1 MANTDEELELEE
13 EEEVFEDHDAKRVT
27 QHVTAAMHKKSR
39 KFEALEQ
46 EYAKLRFDQ
55 AQLVAIQDQCKMQYQ
70 KAKKLLESLQVEL
83 AERTEKNASL
93 KRPIKDVRVTVRIQ
107 RENLGRLKQSSK
119 NSTLEHDKKKN

>member
-1 MANTDEELELEE
+1 MANTDEELEFEE

-93 KRPIKDVRVTVRIQ
+93 KRQINEVHIQ

-119 NSTLEHDKKKN
+119 T